1 MQEII
6 KINFNNSLL
15 LIIFFAFSF
24 SLNAQTHNKVL
35 PDSKSGKPMLFGVCD
50 MEAFQDSSFK
60 RWYDPEYEFYDVD
73 SSKLPNPELLEG
85 VTVKIVFGSWCS
97 DSKREVPRF
106 IKMMETLNYDI
117 SKIEIYAVDRNKI
130 SPDGEVEKLNVELV
144 PTFFFYRDG
153 KEIGRIVESPKKGL
167 EEDLKNILMN

>member
-6 KINFNNSLL
+6 KINQISGLL
-15 LIIFFAFSF
+15 LIFFAVTF
-24 SLNAQTHNKVL
+24 SLNAQTYNKVL

-73 SSKLPNPELLEG
+73 STNLPAPISLQG
-85 VTVKIVFGSWCS
+85 VTFKIVFGSWCG

-106 IKMMETLNYDI
+106 IKMLETMNYDI
-117 SKIEIYAVDRNKI
+117 SQIELYAVDREKI
-130 SPDGEVEKLNVELV
+130 SPDGELEKLNVELV
-144 PTFFFYRDG
+144 PTFFVFRNG
-153 KEIGRIVESPKKGL
+153 EEIGRIVESPKKSL
-167 EEDLKNILMN
+167 EEDLKCILLN

>member
-6 KINFNNSLL
+6 KIKCNNSLL
-15 LIIFFAFSF
+15 LIIFFLFSF
-24 SLNAQTHNKVL
+24 SLNAQTYNKVL

-60 RWYDPEYEFYDVD
+60 KWYDPEYEFYDVD
-73 SSKLPNPELLEG
+73 STKLPNAELFEG
-85 VTVKIVFGSWCS
+85 VTIKIVFGSWCS

-117 SKIEIYAVDRNKI
+117 SKIEIYGVDRNKI

-144 PTFFFYRDG
+144 PTFIIYREG
-153 KEIGRIVESPKKGL
+153 NEIGRIVESPKKSL
-167 EEDLKNILMN
+167 EEDLKDILTN